1 MAMFPA
7 APPDNFPEMRPGPT
21 SGFFQRQ
28 ERAFF
33 AQAGKEILRVQLEVD
48 VPRGDVGD
56 LGKSSSRAGGSS
68 SRPWPP
74 TASSSSHGLP
84 PVSGSASHSPGIS
97 SSAPPP
103 YPHPAPHRTSP
114 RGSQPNPPPHF
125 PLSPSHNHPHLHSQG
140 LPPNL
145 HPPPVQMH
153 QNGPGVRTPPRD
165 PSQLSSSS
173 KPEYSQED
181 YDDESWKRPMPY
193 AERRRA
199 GKHTRRVIVRT

>member
-1 MAMFPA
+1 MAMFPP

-48 VPRGDVGD
+48 MPRGADAGD
-56 LGKSSSRAGGSS
+56 LGKSSSVSRAGGNS

-74 TASSSSHGLP
+74 IASSSSHGLP
-84 PVSGSASHSPGIS
+84 PVSGSASHSPSIS
-97 SSAPPP
+97 SSAPPS
-103 YPHPAPHRTSP
+103 YPHPASHRTSP
-114 RGSQPNPPPHF
+114 RGSQSNPQPHF
-125 PLSPSHNHPHLHSQG
+125 PLSPSHSHPHPHSQG
-140 LPPNL
+140 HPPNL

-153 QNGPGVRTPPRD
+153 HNGPGVRTPPRD
-165 PSQLSSSS
+165 PSQLSS
-173 KPEYSQED
+173 ED
-181 YDDESWKRPMPY
+181 YDDESWRRPMPY